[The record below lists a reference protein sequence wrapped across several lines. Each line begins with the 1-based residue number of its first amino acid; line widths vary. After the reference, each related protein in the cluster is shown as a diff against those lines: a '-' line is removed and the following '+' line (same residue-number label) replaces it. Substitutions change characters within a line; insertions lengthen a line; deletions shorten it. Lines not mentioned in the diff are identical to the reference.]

1 MQLLMGL
8 CIALALGLIIVP
20 FVEDIQCNDEYND
33 EYTAVTAG
41 PDVESSTRS
50 AVNKG
55 SAKPRARPRFVSAE
69 LGIKEKILFVVT
81 TSVDSLNTRAVAIN
95 KTMSPHPSTVL
106 FFITA
111 TSQLFNAPQL
121 PLVTFINE
129 RIVANRTL
137 LRALHYV
144 IEQYGTKYD
153 WFFFSPDS
161 VYVNS
166 AKIVHFLDHISVA
179 GYNLIGNPVK
189 STCHG
194 IMTCD
199 SSAGI
204 LMSSVSIEERLHVPA
219 VCSFFAVQKLLIII
233 INDNNHNNIL
243 QC

>member
-1 MQLLMGL
+1 MIQSCIYSRPAMQLLMGL

-20 FVEDIQCNDEYND
+20 FVEDMQCTDEQ
-33 EYTAVTAG
+33 TAVTAD

-55 SAKPRARPRFVSAE
+55 SVKPRTRPRFASAE

-81 TSVDSLNTRAVAIN
+81 SSVDSLNTRAVAIN
-95 KTMSPHPSTVL
+95 KTMSPHPSKVL
-106 FFITA
+106 FFVTA
-111 TSQLFNAPQL
+111 MSESFNVPSQL
-121 PLVTFINE
+121 PLITFINE

-144 IEQYGTKYD
+144 TERYGTTYN

-189 STCHG
+189 SAYHG

-204 LMSSVSIEERLHVPA
+204 LMSSVSIEQRLHILSVFK
-219 VCSFFAVQKLLIII
+219 FFM
-233 INDNNHNNIL
+233 HSS
-243 QC
+243 C